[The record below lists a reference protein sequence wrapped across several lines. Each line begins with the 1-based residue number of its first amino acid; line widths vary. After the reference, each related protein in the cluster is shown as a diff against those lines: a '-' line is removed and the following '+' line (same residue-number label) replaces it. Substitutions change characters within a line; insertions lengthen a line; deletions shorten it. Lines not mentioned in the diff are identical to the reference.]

1 MFLLTTGLPQIF
13 SYITA
18 EITLADFY
26 LKRHDIFK
34 SVKISD
40 GKCTNASATVTDP
53 YTLNINTYLISL
65 LFEILS
71 NSTRE
76 ELYAKGIF
84 VVPYGVLIAYDS
96 KVLND
101 LNTNARDHYSKEST
115 EKQQRWLHLSR
126 QWSKQGY
133 LLANGKNKVY
143 AWHKVICSGNKYLVY
158 GLILKFNVKR
168 LRNFKRLLSNA
179 VPLGE
184 EPLLID
190 NLLKNYGTTFPG
202 ILSINNDTPQ
212 TTEALKVY
220 DEETDKDEILITPIF
235 GKGIKEREEDAQNV
249 KALKKRNLADE
260 KEQGILDA
268 NEVLRKNDF
277 ALSSALA
284 SENLQISK
292 FSGTGK
298 SPIFTEDDEE
308 SSSIFSLPEDLNED
322 EDEDGRIDLA
332 ASAPTDITKQSDL
345 EDFYEKDLK
354 EKTAVRSEL
363 LLKDKNN
370 PYKTTFNFPKAVKAD
385 PPSVSLKLE
394 SWLTDYNSKL
404 VKPTTTDNL
413 ENTEEE

>member
-1 MFLLTTGLPQIF
+1 M
-13 SYITA
+13 
-18 EITLADFY
+18 
-26 LKRHDIFK
+26 HH
-34 SVKISD
+34 
-40 GKCTNASATVTDP
+40 ASAAVTDP
-53 YTLNINTYLISL
+53 YALNINTYLISL

-143 AWHKVICSGNKYLVY
+143 AWHKVICSCSKYLVY

-190 NLLKNYGTTFPG
+190 NLLKNYGTKFPG
-202 ILSINNDTPQ
+202 ILCINNDISQ

-220 DEETDKDEILITPIF
+220 DQETDKDEILITPIF
-235 GKGIKEREEDAQNV
+235 GKGIKEREEDAQNA

-277 ALSSALA
+277 ALHSQFA

-292 FSGTGK
+292 FTSTHLSPFFNENDE
-298 SPIFTEDDEE
+298 SPIFA
-308 SSSIFSLPEDLNED
+308 LPEDLTAD

-345 EDFYEKDLK
+345 DDFYEKDLK
-354 EKTAVRSEL
+354 EKTAVRSDL
-363 LLKDKNN
+363 LLKDANS
-370 PYKTTFNFPKAVKAD
+370 PYKTTFNFPKAVKVD

>member
-1 MFLLTTGLPQIF
+1 M
-13 SYITA
+13 
-18 EITLADFY
+18 
-26 LKRHDIFK
+26 HH
-34 SVKISD
+34 
-40 GKCTNASATVTDP
+40 ASAAVTDP
-53 YTLNINTYLISL
+53 YALNINTYLISL

-143 AWHKVICSGNKYLVY
+143 AWHKVICSCSKYLVY

-190 NLLKNYGTTFPG
+190 NLLKNYGTKFPG
-202 ILSINNDTPQ
+202 ILSINNDTQ
-212 TTEALKVY
+212 QITEALKVY
-220 DEETDKDEILITPIF
+220 DQETDKDEIIITPIF
-235 GKGIKEREEDAQNV
+235 GEGIKEREENAKIE
-249 KALKKRNLADE
+249 KALKAQNIAQE

-268 NEVLRKNDF
+268 HEILRKNDF
-277 ALSSALA
+277 ALHCDFTPERLKVSTVSDI
-284 SENLQISK
+284 Q
-292 FSGTGK
+292 K
-298 SPIFTEDDEE
+298 SLSINEDDEE
-308 SSSIFSLPEDLNED
+308 SSIFSLPETLDED

-332 ASAPTDITKQSDL
+332 SHKPTDITKQNDFK
-345 EDFYEKDLK
+345 DFYENDLK
-354 EKTAVRSEL
+354 EKTAIRSDL
-363 LLKDKNN
+363 LLKDKNS
-370 PYKTTFNFPKAVKAD
+370 PYKTTINFPKAVKTAA
-385 PPSVSLKLE
+385 PSVSLKLE

-413 ENTEEE
+413 ENNEED